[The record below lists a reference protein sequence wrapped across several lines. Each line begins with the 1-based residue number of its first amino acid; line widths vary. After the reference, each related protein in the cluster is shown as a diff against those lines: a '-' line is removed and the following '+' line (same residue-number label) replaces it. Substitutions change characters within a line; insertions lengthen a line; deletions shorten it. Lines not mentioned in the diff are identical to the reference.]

1 MTQVRNINFYLICS
15 LSFCL
20 PLFQHLTP
28 LIAILVWVSSLFF
41 KNNYAAVLKNKTVI
55 SLLIFHVLYCLGMIY
70 TDNNQQGLFNL
81 QVKLSLLLFPF
92 VLIPILE
99 FDREKTRTVFSFFIY
114 GCLTACAICFLLAT
128 YRYIEEKWLIS
139 QHLYNLNYGINFFLS
154 SRLSYFMHPSYFAMY
169 LAFSIILLIYS
180 KELGLYFS
188 NRVLNLLLI
197 TFSITVFFLASKAGI
212 IIYFLIAVFYFIKN
226 KKTKLALVFFG
237 IIVALF
243 FILFAIAPEF
253 ANKFRGVAKAV
264 TEKNVESN
272 ATESSSARVLV
283 WQSAVEVISSH
294 PFWGTGTGD
303 SQEELQKI
311 YEKKGYTGVLEKKLN
326 LHNQFL
332 ETFVTIGI
340 PGLMAL
346 LLILYF
352 GISFFYANKNY
363 AGIFLILI
371 ISINFLFESMLETQ
385 AGTLFFAFWLIVL
398 LYSKSSNSIDE
409 QKLSL

>member
-28 LIAILVWVSSLFF
+28 LIALLVLISSLFC
-41 KNNYAAVLKNKTVI
+41 KNNYAAILKNKTIV
-55 SLLIFHVLYCLGMIY
+55 SLLIFYVLYCLGMIY
-70 TDNNQQGLFNL
+70 TGNNQQGLFNL
-81 QVKLSLLLFPF
+81 QVKLSLLLFPI
-92 VLIPILE
+92 VLVSVLE
-99 FDREKTRTVFSFFIY
+99 FNKEKTRRLFSFFIY

-128 YRYIEEKWLIS
+128 YRFIEEKWLIS

-154 SRLSYFMHPSYFAMY
+154 SRLSCFMHPSYFAMY
-169 LAFSIILLIYS
+169 LGFAISLLIYA
-180 KELGLYFS
+180 KELGLSFS
-188 NRVLNLLLI
+188 NKILNLLLI
-197 TFSITVFFLASKAGI
+197 TFSITIFFLASKAGI
-212 IIYFLIAVFYFIKN
+212 IVYFSIAVFYFIKN
-226 KKTKLALVFFG
+226 KKIKLALIFFG
-237 IIVALF
+237 IITALF
-243 FILFAIAPEF
+243 FIMFVIAPEF
-253 ANKFRGVAKAV
+253 ANKFKGVAKVV

-283 WQSAVEVISSH
+283 WQSAVEVVSSH
-294 PFWGTGTGD
+294 PLFGTGTGD
-303 SQEELQKI
+303 SQDELQKI
-311 YEKKGYTGVLEKKLN
+311 YQEKGYTGVLEKKLN

-332 ETFVTIGI
+332 ETLVAIGI
-340 PGLMAL
+340 VGLSAL

-363 AGIFLILI
+363 AGIFFILI

-398 LYSKSSNSIDE
+398 LYSKSSGPIGE
-409 QKLSL
+409 QTPSL